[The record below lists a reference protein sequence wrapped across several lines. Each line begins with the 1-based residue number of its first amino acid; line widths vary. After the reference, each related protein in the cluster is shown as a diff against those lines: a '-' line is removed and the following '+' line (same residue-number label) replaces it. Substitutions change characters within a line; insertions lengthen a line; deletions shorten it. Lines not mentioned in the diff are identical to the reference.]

1 MKKIS
6 WLELRSKWN
15 EFRLSKNHKYLTEAS
30 LIWWKESTAM
40 FNIAWMQQ
48 LIPYLSGKQH
58 QLGKRLFNIQK
69 CIRTVD
75 IDEVGDASHLT
86 FFEMMWNR
94 SLWDYFKKDSIDW
107 SWEFLVDVL
116 WFDKEKLA
124 ATVFQWDDWSPI
136 DEESAWYWKKYLPE
150 NRIAYLPAKNNRR
163 SPWPVW
169 PCGPD
174 SEIFY
179 WVWESKLPPKDS
191 NPGTDEDNR
200 LEVRNN
206 VFMEYY
212 RSEDWKLTKLDNQ
225 NVDTWMWFERMCK
238 VLQSKDSVYD
248 TDIFDYIITA
258 IEKSLKQKYSSNH
271 KRFRI
276 ISDHTR
282 TSFFMIK
289 DGINPSNE
297 GRGYVLRRLIRR
309 MYYNL
314 ISLKKLSESDLKN
327 LFENICSGITTNFD
341 LKIDIKSIVDTL
353 QKECIQF
360 QKTIDNW
367 QKMLNEILERN
378 SKSKLI
384 LWKDAFQLYDT
395 FWFPLEL
402 TREIAQENWFK
413 IDEDWFQQEMEAQ
426 QERSRKWSKD
436 KFTIDVDRGK
446 HVSWLPATKFLWY
459 NISHCEE
466 WNDAAILLKD
476 FEINP
481 AKDGAGWQRILV
493 FDSSP
498 FYAESWWQNWDT
510 WTIILDS
517 WEKLEVVD
525 VKKYEW
531 VFLHF
536 VK

>member
-1 MKKIS
+1 
-6 WLELRSKWN
+6 
-15 EFRLSKNHKYLTEAS
+15 
-30 LIWWKESTAM
+30 
-40 FNIAWMQQ
+40 
-48 LIPYLSGKQH
+48 
-58 QLGKRLFNIQK
+58 
-69 CIRTVD
+69 
-75 IDEVGDASHLT
+75 VGDASHQT

-94 SLWDYFKKDSIDW
+94 SLWDYFKKDAIDW
-107 SWEFLVDVL
+107 SREFLVDVL
-116 WFDKEKLA
+116 GFDKEKLA
-124 ATVFQWDDWSPI
+124 STVFEWDEWAPR

-163 SPWPVW
+163 SPWPIW

-174 SEIFY
+174 TEIFY
-179 WVWESKLPPKDS
+179 RVGLDKLPPADS
-191 NPGTDEDNR
+191 NPWTDEDNR
-200 LEVRNN
+200 LEVWNN

-212 RSEDWKLTKLDNQ
+212 RDETGKLSKLENQ

-238 VLQSKDSVYD
+238 VLQSKDSAYE
-248 TDIFDYIITA
+248 TDVFDYILA
-258 IEKSLKQKYSSNH
+258 ELEKSLKQKYSSNQR
-271 KRFRI
+271 RFRI
-276 ISDHTR
+276 IADHTR

-297 GRGYVLRRLIRR
+297 GRGYVLRRVIRR

-314 ISLKKLSESDLKN
+314 ISLKKLSDSDLQK
-327 LFENICSGITTNFD
+327 LFTNICLGIASNFEFD
-341 LKIDIKSIVDTL
+341 IDSTIIVNTL
-353 QKECIQF
+353 HKECIQF

-367 QKMLNEILERN
+367 QKMLSEIL
-378 SKSKLI
+378 SKNAKTKSI
-384 LWKDAFQLYDT
+384 TWKDAFQLYDT

-413 IDEDWFQQEMEAQ
+413 IDEDWFTQEMEIQ

-446 HVSWLPATKFLWY
+446 HVAWLPATKFLWY
-459 NISHCEE
+459 DISHCEYNE
-466 WNDAAILLKD
+466 AILLKD
-476 FEINP
+476 FEINN
-481 AKDGAGWQRILV
+481 QRILI
-493 FDSSP
+493 FDSST
-498 FYAESWWQNWDT
+498 FYAESGWQNWDS

-531 VFLHF
+531 VFLHL